1 MFAKRHEDGN
11 IDVNLFFISETK
23 MHRKTPD
30 VRRKGKDKAREHY
43 KSTGK
48 YDGKATRRLLAYLE
62 KAKLTPKL

>member
-1 MFAKRHEDGN
+1 
-11 IDVNLFFISETK
+11 
-23 MHRKTPD
+23 MHRKTPE

-62 KAKLTPKL
+62 KANAEKLSPPISFFFHLKKL